1 MGRPLLPEIVGQTDR
16 VGAKSLINGDMDV
29 ITSLI
34 NGDMDVITSLINGDM
49 DVITS
54 LINGD
59 MDVITSLSLTYTF
72 TALHGM
78 QTGSGDKNSVD
89 LSFCLTVSQT
99 RAL

>member
-16 VGAKSLINGDMDV
+16 VGAK
-29 ITSLI
+29 SLI